1 MGMSLPRRPAFVFLR
16 QSGFTLVELLVVV
29 AVVAIL
35 AAVAVP
41 SYTQM
46 IANSRVRSTAQTFH
60 ASLMRAR
67 SEALKRNRSVAVQR
81 IGTSWS
87 NGWQIVDQTSGD
99 VIESSAPATR
109 VTLAEGSNLTTI
121 VYLQSGRMLS
131 SASALFMRF
140 ADVGGKAQDR
150 CVAVDLSGR
159 PSIVAE
165 DDKSGDAC

>member
-1 MGMSLPRRPAFVFLR
+1 MRMSLPRRPASVR
-16 QSGFTLVELLVVV
+16 VHQSGFTLVELLVVV

-67 SEALKRNRSVAVQR
+67 SEALKRNRAVAVQR
-81 IGTSWS
+81 VGASWS
-87 NGWQIVDQTSGD
+87 NGWQVIDQTSGD
-99 VIESSAPATR
+99 VIESSTPATR
-109 VTLAEGSNLTTI
+109 VTLAEASNLTTV

-131 SASALFMRF
+131 SANTLFMRF
-140 ADVGGKAQDR
+140 ADVGDKAQDR

-165 DDKSGDAC
+165 DDKPDDAC